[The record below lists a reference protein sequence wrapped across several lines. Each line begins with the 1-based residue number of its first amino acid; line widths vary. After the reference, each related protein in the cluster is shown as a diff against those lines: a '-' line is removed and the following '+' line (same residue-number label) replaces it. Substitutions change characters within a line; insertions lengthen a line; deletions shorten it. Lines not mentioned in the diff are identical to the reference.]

1 MSVRSVGFPLVWRT
15 KCETFLG
22 SAHEMDPDGFDRKI
36 LALLQ
41 ADASLTTAALAERV
55 ALSPSQCSRR
65 RIALEEAGLITG
77 YRAEVDAARL
87 GYVVEAFSRV
97 TLAAHSESVVDDIAG
112 FFDGLPEVRMAYTL
126 TGDAD
131 YLLHVQVRS
140 LDELAS
146 FVHRR
151 LLPHPMVA
159 QVRSDIVL
167 QRVGR
172 MKGVPV

>member
-1 MSVRSVGFPLVWRT
+1 
-15 KCETFLG
+15 
-22 SAHEMDPDGFDRKI
+22 MDLDPFDRRI
-36 LALLQ
+36 LDLLQ
-41 ADASLTTAALAERV
+41 NDSSLTTAALAEQV
-55 ALSPSQCSRR
+55 ALSASQCSRR

-77 YRAEVDAARL
+77 YRAELDAARL
-87 GYVVEAFSRV
+87 GYMVEAFSRV
-97 TLAAHSESVVDDIAG
+97 TLAAHSESVVDDIAA
-112 FFDGLPEVRMAYTL
+112 FFNDLPEVLMAYTL

-131 YLLHVQVRS
+131 YLLHVRVRS

-159 QVRSDIVL
+159 HVRSDIVL

-172 MKGVPV
+172 PKGVPL

>member
-1 MSVRSVGFPLVWRT
+1 
-15 KCETFLG
+15 
-22 SAHEMDPDGFDRKI
+22 MDLDGFDRRI
-36 LALLQ
+36 LGLLQ
-41 ADASLTTAALAERV
+41 ADSSLTNAQLAEKV

-65 RIALEEAGLITG
+65 RLALEAAGLILG
-77 YRAEVDAARL
+77 YRAEVDGAKL

-97 TLAAHSESVVDDIAG
+97 TLAAHSETVVDDIAA
-112 FFDGLPEVRMAYTL
+112 FFGAQPEVRMAYTL

-131 YLLHVQVRS
+131 YLLHLQVRS

-172 MKGVPV
+172 PKGVPV

>member
-1 MSVRSVGFPLVWRT
+1 
-15 KCETFLG
+15 
-22 SAHEMDPDGFDRKI
+22 MDLDGFDRKI

-41 ADASLTTAALAERV
+41 ADASLTTAALAGAV

-65 RIALEEAGLITG
+65 RIALEAAGLIAG
-77 YRAEVDAARL
+77 YRAELDAHML
-87 GYVVEAFSRV
+87 GYGVEAFSRV
-97 TLAAHSESVVDDIAG
+97 TLAAHSETVVDDIAG
-112 FFDGLPEVRMAYTL
+112 FFDALPEVRMAYTL

-172 MKGVPV
+172 PKGVPI

>member
-1 MSVRSVGFPLVWRT
+1 M
-15 KCETFLG
+15 
-22 SAHEMDPDGFDRKI
+22 HEANLDEFDRRI
-36 LALLQ
+36 LSRLQ
-41 ADASLTTAALAERV
+41 DDASLTNAALAEAV

-65 RIALEEAGLITG
+65 RIALEAAGLITG
-77 YRAEVDAARL
+77 YRAELNEAKL
-87 GYVVEAFSRV
+87 GYGVEAFSRV
-97 TLAAHSESVVDDIAG
+97 TLTAHSESVVDDIAG
-112 FFDGLPEVRMAYTL
+112 FFDTLPEVRMAYTL

-131 YLLHVQVRS
+131 YLLHVRVRS

-167 QRVGR
+167 QRAGKR
-172 MKGVPV
+172 KGAPL

>member
-1 MSVRSVGFPLVWRT
+1 MSVRSRCFLLGFRT
-15 KCETFLG
+15 NCELSG
-22 SAHEMDPDGFDRKI
+22 KGAHEMDLDGFDRRI
-36 LALLQ
+36 LDLLQ
-41 ADASLTTAALAERV
+41 KDASLTNAALADQV

-65 RIALEEAGLITG
+65 RIALEEAGFITG

-87 GYVVEAFSRV
+87 GYAVEAFSRV
-97 TLAAHSESVVDDIAG
+97 TLAAHSETVVDDIAG

-172 MKGVPV
+172 PKGVPV